1 MENSLKITLYFL
13 MIFYILS
20 CKQNSQEEK
29 IIEKSKINI
38 EIGNTKLTALL
49 ENNETARDFLKLLPI
64 TITMKELYE
73 SEKYAELPVKLSRA
87 EVTRQGYEIGDIGYW
102 APGNCLVIYYKQTGE
117 IINGLQIIGKI
128 HDNIDVFEKYE
139 GTVIVKI
146 SKSN

>member
-1 MENSLKITLYFL
+1 MGNSLKITLYFL
-13 MIFYILS
+13 MIFHILS

-29 IIEKSKINI
+29 IIEKPKINI
-38 EIGNTKLTALL
+38 EIGDTKLTALL
-49 ENNETARDFLKLLPI
+49 ENNETAQDFLKLLPI

-73 SEKYAELPVKLSRA
+73 SEKYTELPVKLSRV
-87 EVTRQGYEIGDIGYW
+87 EVTRRGYEIGDIGYW